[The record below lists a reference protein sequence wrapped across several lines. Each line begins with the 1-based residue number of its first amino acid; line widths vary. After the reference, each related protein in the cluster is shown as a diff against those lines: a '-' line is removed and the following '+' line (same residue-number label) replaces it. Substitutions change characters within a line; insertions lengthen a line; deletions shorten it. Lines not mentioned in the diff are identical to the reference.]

1 MQNGRNGVPTLLKF
15 QQTRSYW
22 VSNLRTCHQGTPP
35 AGGSASETRFT
46 ARDTFEVQKSA
57 LGDTMDAS
65 TLRTGPSG
73 AALASASKASTE
85 IPGGQRQRRSKNS
98 KETRTV
104 NTNKYKSIN
113 YQISLSFI
121 YSFLSVLSISTK
133 SDWFRSS
140 FLVFSPCPM
149 TIGESTGSLP
159 TEALM
164 ELLTLWPW
172 DGPHGCVVCLGDVL
186 LVEKTWEN
194 TLTYRQ
200 ILHYYVL

>member
-1 MQNGRNGVPTLLKF
+1 MSFKCQDL
-15 QQTRSYW
+15 
-22 VSNLRTCHQGTPP
+22 PP
-35 AGGSASETRFT
+35 GHSAGWRICLGDEI
-46 ARDTFEVQKSA
+46 QKSA

-121 YSFLSVLSISTK
+121 YSNLSVLSINLYLPNLIVSIQVLFFDLFPVSIRVPWPSVSPLVVSPRRRWWSCWLCGRGTGLTAA
-133 SDWFRSS
+133 S
-140 FLVFSPCPM
+140 FVFSR
-149 TIGESTGSLP
+149 
-159 TEALM
+159 
-164 ELLTLWPW
+164 
-172 DGPHGCVVCLGDVL
+172 GCVVGGFHQVAR
-186 LVEKTWEN
+186 WEN
-194 TLTYRQ
+194 MRKYYCIYYI
-200 ILHYYVL
+200 ILHWLLQLFYNVII